1 MLKFFKH
8 SYIAQLIVIV
18 LLLTALW
25 IPAFVM
31 QLRDTA
37 VGTPTTPLYNLIAG
51 LFDSSSSIM
60 TVLVFLVFGLS
71 ALFFNSMLSVNQLVT
86 RNSSIGAF
94 VFVLCLCC
102 VPIKNEYYPFLLSI
116 PFIMMVLQ
124 TFYLI
129 YQVEKPEPYLMNA
142 GFFLAIASMFYFPA
156 IILIFWVLL
165 AMIIMNFRNPKHY
178 LIPIMGFLIPYF
190 ILFVCFY
197 FNHTL
202 IQKFDDYS
210 LAYNEL
216 GFEKLGISTL
226 ELIALI
232 LVFVFTGISMMMIK
246 SGNADNSVATRKKI
260 NVTLWLFGFSF
271 LMLFMQKP
279 VICNG
284 LIFMSLA
291 VFVSMALCYV
301 KKTKIIDIVI
311 IIMMLAIIVN
321 QYLPLF
327 DIKL

>member
-1 MLKFFKH
+1 MLKFFRH

-18 LLLTALW
+18 LLLVALW
-25 IPAFVM
+25 IPAFVT

-51 LFDSSSSIM
+51 LFDSSSSAM
-60 TVLVFLVFGLS
+60 TVLVFIAFGLC

-102 VPIKNEYYPFLLSI
+102 VRLQDEYYPFLLAI
-116 PFIMMVLQ
+116 PFIMMVVQ

-129 YQVEKPEPYLMNA
+129 YQVEKPEQYLMNA
-142 GFFLAIASMFYFPA
+142 GFFLAVASMFYFPS
-156 IILIFWVLL
+156 IILIVWVLM
-165 AMIIMNFRNPKHY
+165 AMLIMDFRELKHF
-178 LIPIMGFLIPYF
+178 LIPIIGFFIPYF

-197 FNHTL
+197 FDQTL
-202 IQKFDDYS
+202 IEKVSDYS
-210 LAYNEL
+210 SAFNEL

-226 ELIALI
+226 EKIALI
-232 LVFVFTGISMMMIK
+232 LVFVFTTLSIMMIK
-246 SGNADNSVATRKKI
+246 SRNADNSVGTRKKV
-260 NVTLWLFGFSF
+260 NVTLWLFAFGF

-279 VICNG
+279 VVCNG
-284 LIFMSLA
+284 LIFMVLA
-291 VFVSMALCYV
+291 IFVSMALCYI
-301 KKTKIIDIVI
+301 KKSKIIDILLFVF
-311 IIMMLAIIVN
+311 MMALVVN

-327 DIKL
+327 GIKI